1 MQNEPNIY
9 YLYDDKREDF
19 IEPLREIDMGVGITY
34 QPFSIDSV
42 FPSLDYESIT
52 HLVVTGSLAHI
63 KQIFKIA
70 KEHKIS
76 VGIVPLANQTKLTKI
91 FDLPRTPKDALAQ
104 AIIPS
109 QKNIDLLY
117 CNDIIVLNDVRISE
131 ASILKEYTIDYREN
145 HPIKKLKLFWKSLRK
160 KGTLK
165 HNRFMI
171 TTSKDE
177 KIDISAVG
185 LIGVGYHNLSW
196 ISNLIKSRLSA
207 IDGQNAL
214 LILSPTS
221 LFQYF
226 VTSPLILF
234 LQKWGSPKLPN
245 TCGYIKS
252 SRIKVESSKDTKVI
266 IDDMKT
272 ISTPIVLQTEPDV
285 LALSVGEKFWVEQKV
300 TKSDKS
306 SRRLDNIP
314 KDEELITYLTKGL
327 PLFTHASKEQYATL
341 FSKLREE
348 SMLTSTFVVLLIL
361 ATVIATFGLFINS
374 SSVIIGAMILAPLML
389 PIVSLSM
396 GVLRDDITL
405 SQNSIK
411 TIVMGILVTISTAMI
426 IAYFAPLREMTSE
439 MMARLSPTILDMFV
453 AIASGVAAAYV
464 KNDSKISAS
473 LAGVAIAVAL
483 VPPLAVSGVGAG
495 WGDWSMFLNAL
506 LLFATNLVGII
517 FAGALTFLMMG
528 FAPIKVAKRGIVIW
542 AIISILIALPLYH
555 SFVTMQEQSSIR
567 KRLLHTVVEIN
578 SKKIY
583 LSKIDYRLQGD
594 KPLIRC
600 EVIIDDKLTKEE
612 RVYLRSAISDI
623 VGKPTE
629 VIATFG
635 YRLE

>member
-165 HNRFMI
+165 HNRFTI